1 MTDKELLKKF
11 NEFLEENKTN
21 FVNQIN
27 KEDKNLILD
36 FIFYVVLKAER
47 KEMIEM
53 IEKKREELA
62 DLEHKQWSHWTSYML
77 KNLTPENQERWMK
90 QIETDYKHLTEK
102 EKDSDREWADRA
114 IKIIKLLK

>member
-47 KEMIEM
+47 KEIMNDLL
-53 IEKKREELA
+53 KKVK
-62 DLEHKQWSHWTSYML
+62 DM
-77 KNLTPENQERWMK
+77 PENFPELESD
-90 QIETDYKHLTEK
+90 IYDIAYKEAK
-102 EKDSDREWADRA
+102 EYLL
-114 IKIIKLLK
+114 KLLK

>member
-47 KEMIEM
+47 KEIIEI
-53 IEKKREELA
+53 IEIKKMEA
-62 DLEHKQWSHWTSYML
+62 L
-77 KNLTPENQERWMK
+77 KYPLQVLDK
-90 QIETDYKHLTEK
+90 KIYKLDNYNAGYDK
-102 EKDSDREWADRA
+102 AMQD
-114 IKIIKLLK
+114 IIKSLK

>member
-47 KEMIEM
+47 KEIMNDLM
-53 IEKKREELA
+53 KRAKKGELEELRREVE
-62 DLEHKQWSHWTSYML
+62 DYFKQ
-77 KNLTPENQERWMK
+77 Q
-90 QIETDYKHLTEK
+90 
-102 EKDSDREWADRA
+102 
-114 IKIIKLLK
+114 

>member
-47 KEMIEM
+47 KEIIEIGDKM
-53 IEKKREELA
+53 KKNTHKKIEKEFWYDPEDNQKGEFEKYGEYEEFFVFT
-62 DLEHKQWSHWTSYML
+62 KKMT
-77 KNLTPENQERWMK
+77 NQ
-90 QIETDYKHLTEK
+90 
-102 EKDSDREWADRA
+102 A
-114 IKIIKLLK
+114 IKNYQTKIKSLK

>member
-47 KEMIEM
+47 KE
-53 IEKKREELA
+53 
-62 DLEHKQWSHWTSYML
+62 
-77 KNLTPENQERWMK
+77 
-90 QIETDYKHLTEK
+90 
-102 EKDSDREWADRA
+102 
-114 IKIIKLLK
+114 IIKVCKELEFSDGCSGQSRDCGSFKYNQALQDIIKSLK